1 MPVKVTENTTTSS
14 SRTEE
19 YVEKTH
25 GEKVSDGMKEY
36 WKEKKL
42 AEKQAEIDKLQKKV
56 EKLKQ
61 ENKELK
67 SGQQTLCHLAM
78 SAYKIG
84 KVV

>member
-36 WKEKKL
+36 WNSW
-42 AEKQAEIDKLQKKV
+42 D
-56 EKLKQ
+56 
-61 ENKELK
+61 
-67 SGQQTLCHLAM
+67 AM
-78 SAYKIG
+78 ESYSIG
-84 KVV
+84 GANRTSSRGLRALMQLSIPVSMERV

>member
-36 WKEKKL
+36 WKEKKISRETSRDRQV
-42 AEKQAEIDKLQKKV
+42 AKKV
-56 EKLKQ
+56 KKLKQ

-67 SGQQTLCHLAM
+67 SGQ
-78 SAYKIG
+78 
-84 KVV
+84 